1 MHYHIVGIG
10 GAGMNA
16 IAHILLDRGDTVSGS
31 DAQRSAAWAPLLA
44 RGVVIQ
50 LGHDARFIAGA
61 DAIVATSAA
70 RHPHPELDAALA
82 AGVPILRRHDLWRSW
97 STERAII
104 AVAGTHGKTT
114 TTAMIA
120 VALQHA
126 GLNPGYLI
134 GAEIPD
140 LPRTAAWG
148 DPAAPFVIEADEYDR
163 TFLALTP
170 DIAVITTLEW
180 DHVDI
185 YPDADDYARTF
196 QTFVAA
202 VPRAHR
208 VLVCADDAGIR
219 QTIDLPG
226 VQWYGIDEVLATNPV
241 ACTRIPLDWSATA
254 LTHHADG
261 QRFQLWHYDP
271 RVFATR
277 LHAHV
282 DTPLAGVHNVSNTV
296 AAYAASVMAGAAPD
310 AVVAALAG
318 FRGAK
323 RRFEQVGSVAG
334 VRVIDDYGHH
344 PTEVRVVLAAARQRY
359 PGARIIAYV
368 QPHTFSR
375 TQMLVSEWASA
386 FGDADCVLIGDIYAS
401 REQPIS
407 GVDAAWLV
415 TRITHH
421 TISASGTPA
430 QTVDQLRAL
439 VRPGDVVITLSAGD
453 GTTVGPALLAALG
466 ATP

>member
-31 DAQRSAAWAPLLA
+31 DATQSAAWAPLQA
-44 RGVVIQ
+44 RGVPIA
-50 LGHDARFIAGA
+50 LGHAAANIAGA
-61 DAIVATSAA
+61 DAVVATSAV
-70 RHPHPELDAALA
+70 RQPHPELDAAVA
-82 AGVPILRRHDLWRSW
+82 TGVPILRRHDLWRLW
-97 STERAII
+97 STERNII

-126 GLNPGYLI
+126 GVNPGYLI

-170 DIAVITTLEW
+170 HIAVVTTLEW

-185 YPDADDYARTF
+185 YPDADNYAHAF
-196 QTFVAA
+196 QTFVAS
-202 VPRAHR
+202 VPDARR
-208 VLVCADDAGIR
+208 VLVCATDAGIR
-219 QTIDLPG
+219 HHITRPG
-226 VQWYGIDEVLATNPV
+226 VRWYGVDEALATNPV

-254 LTHHADG
+254 LHHHPAG

-271 RVFATR
+271 RTLSTR

-282 DTPLAGVHNVSNTV
+282 DTPLAGIHNVHNTV
-296 AAYAASVMAGAAPD
+296 AAYAAAVMAGASPA
-310 AVVAALAG
+310 AVVTALAS
-318 FRGAK
+318 FRGAR
-323 RRFEQVGSVAG
+323 RRFEHIGSTAG
-334 VRVIDDYGHH
+334 VTVIDDYGHH
-344 PTEVRVVLAAARQRY
+344 PTEVRVVLAAARQRF
-359 PGARIIAYV
+359 GTARIIAYV

-375 TQMLVSEWASA
+375 TQMLVAEWADA
-386 FGDADCVLIGDIYAS
+386 FGDADMVCIGDIYAS
-401 REQPIS
+401 REQPVVGI
-407 GVDAAWLV
+407 DAAWLV
-415 TRITHH
+415 RHITHAAV
-421 TISASGTPA
+421 SATGSVT
-430 QTVDQLRAL
+430 QTVAHLRDM

-453 GTTVGPALLAALG
+453 GTNVGPALLAALE
-466 ATP
+466 ASP